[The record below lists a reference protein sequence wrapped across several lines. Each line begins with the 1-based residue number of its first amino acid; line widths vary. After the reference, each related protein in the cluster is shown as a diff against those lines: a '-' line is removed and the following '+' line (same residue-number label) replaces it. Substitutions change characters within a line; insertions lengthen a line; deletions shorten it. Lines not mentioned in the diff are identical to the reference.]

1 MNIKN
6 DTILCVWRY
15 SSTVQSID
23 ATDVLAAEA
32 FKEEKLRRVHNT
44 IQDVISLVPTGTS
57 ELFPGKN
64 YVLEVA
70 KKGAPNV

>member
-1 MNIKN
+1 M
-6 DTILCVWRY
+6 
-15 SSTVQSID
+15 QSVD

-57 ELFPGKN
+57 ELFPGKK
-64 YVLEVA
+64 YYLEVA
-70 KKGAPNV
+70 KRGALNA